1 MKFKLKKNVLK
12 YIKNKSDKFKDA
24 ENLFLYG
31 WFDTPNEEVE
41 VEIVYKDSIL
51 NKTLKVKNSNIR
63 GLYINIFKIN
73 LYNYDFEEGV

>member
-12 YIKNKSDKFKDA
+12 YIKNKSDNFKDA

-41 VEIVYKDSIL
+41 VEIIFKDSIL
-51 NKTLKVKNSNIR
+51 NKTLKVKYSRFIYK
-63 GLYINIFKIN
+63 YI
-73 LYNYDFEEGV
+73 

>member
-12 YIKNKSDKFKDA
+12 YIKNKSEKFKDV

-41 VEIVYKDSIL
+41 VEIIFKDFDL
-51 NKTLKVKNSNIR
+51 KKTLKVKYSNIR

-73 LYNYDFEEGV
+73 LFDYDFEEGV

>member
-51 NKTLKVKNSNIR
+51 NKTLKVRHSNIR

>member
-51 NKTLKVKNSNIR
+51 NKTLKVKYSNIR